1 MRTVSQVIEIAKDWV
16 EDKALSAPGFY
27 GAYLAGSVCRLGEKA
42 PFPGHRDVDVFVLLR
57 DSGGILTPKVKRSYK
72 GILVDGEFHSLSAY
86 RSPDAVLSSPEIAPN
101 LAAGRILSD
110 PTGLLSKLQSIVE
123 GEYTNR
129 RWVEARCAW
138 ERQMVMDHLAQ
149 IKPGG
154 TSIHMLG
161 QMVWVVL
168 GLAGLIA
175 VAHLEPPTVR
185 RCLILAKEL
194 LQAQGRPELHEAILE
209 AWGSAHL
216 TRSDVESCLQA
227 CVSAFDLAVRVM
239 RTPTYGVH
247 PDARSYLVEGA
258 REMIDRGHYREATF
272 WIAMMH
278 NLSNRVVQRDA
289 GREEGDRSRAG
300 LYRVLGEL
308 GLGTAGERRARLQL
322 VHWVTEE
329 VFGAAEGA
337 VGRLPASA
345 SHDVAPPRPWAPGR
359 PRRQREPRRPPTS

>member
-1 MRTVSQVIEIAKDWV
+1 LRTVSQVIEIAKDWV

-27 GAYLAGSVCRLGEKA
+27 GAYLAGSVCRLEGKA
-42 PFPGHRDVDVFVLLR
+42 PFPGHRDVDIYVLLR
-57 DSGGILTPKVKRSYK
+57 DSGRILTPKVKRSYK

-101 LAAGRILSD
+101 LAAGMILSD
-110 PTGLLSKLQSIVE
+110 PTGLLSKLRSIVE
-123 GEYTNR
+123 SEYMNR
-129 RWVEARCAW
+129 RWVQARCAW

-154 TSIHMLG
+154 TSIDMLG
-161 QMVWVVL
+161 HMVWVVL

-175 VAHLEPPTVR
+175 VANLEPPTVR
-185 RCLILAKEL
+185 RCLVLAREL

-227 CVSAFDLAVRVM
+227 CVAAFDVAVRVM

-247 PDARSYLVEGA
+247 PDVRSSLVEGA
-258 REMIDRGHYREATF
+258 REMVDRGHHREATF
-272 WIAMMH
+272 WIVMMH
-278 NLSNRVVQRDA
+278 NLSNRVVKRDA
-289 GREEGDRSRAG
+289 EGKDRARSQAG
-300 LYRVLGEL
+300 LRRVLEEL

-322 VHWVTEE
+322 VQWVTEQ
-329 VFGAAEGA
+329 VFGAAKGA
-337 VGRLPASA
+337 VARLPASA
-345 SHDVAPPRPWAPGR
+345 SPGAAPPPPWAPGR
-359 PRRQREPRRPPTS
+359 PRCQTG